1 MDSVA
6 RRDDLLGEL
15 DAVNAELDAA
25 LKSCLRTSGELHISR
40 QLTPQPPPPES
51 AWLCRSL

>member
-6 RRDDLLGEL
+6 RRDHLLGEL

-25 LKSCLRTSGELHISR
+25 LKSLS
-40 QLTPQPPPPES
+40 QD
-51 AWLCRSL
+51 